1 VNNNNLGKSYAQ
13 VAKDFRVDRIELKER
28 VTGKREVQI
37 QVEKKPLLSMGEE
50 QSLVFIRY
58 IKKGILI

>member
-1 VNNNNLGKSYAQ
+1 MNNNNLGKSYAQ